1 LWHLFT
7 SVDFA
12 VFQII
17 FLLLLAVVGMTVKQL
32 PDFAFRSATD
42 YAAALETTHARY
54 DPVLGAA
61 VVDLMERLSLFA
73 VFRSPW
79 FSAGL
84 VVLVISIVVCTLDR
98 TPKLWR
104 GVSDIR
110 VAQPEPYFDPRLPDR
125 AAMDG
130 VPEASVRAVLRRN
143 GFRVREATDADGTRF
158 LYGDRHQYT
167 KMATLFTHTGLILF
181 LIAAA
186 ATSRLGDEQGLVV
199 AEGESLT
206 VQPIGTPGLLLVKN
220 IAFDA
225 PGFDTGK
232 PTDFTTD
239 LAVFQDGKQIA
250 RKTIRV
256 NDPLSVGGYTF
267 HQNGFGPAPHIVL
280 KTAAGAVL
288 WDAAVPM
295 TDAADGLPY
304 ASIGIPGRDM
314 GLKLLL
320 ERAAD
325 GTGTVLV
332 VPYKVV
338 GTATDGQ
345 PVIEPYPAVDLHRGD
360 VKVSQGLDLS
370 IGLTD
375 FGEFTLLIAKRDPGQ
390 GIVWVAFASLIAG
403 ITITFYRPRRRVWTR
418 LAPDG
423 RLGIVWRSDRYVDV
437 EREFGRLLDQLVAA
451 RQA

>member
-1 LWHLFT
+1 
-7 SVDFA
+7 
-12 VFQII
+12 
-17 FLLLLAVVGMTVKQL
+17 
-32 PDFAFRSATD
+32 
-42 YAAALETTHARY
+42 
-54 DPVLGAA
+54 
-61 VVDLMERLSLFA
+61 
-73 VFRSPW
+73 
-79 FSAGL
+79 
-84 VVLVISIVVCTLDR
+84 
-98 TPKLWR
+98 
-104 GVSDIR
+104 
-110 VAQPEPYFDPRLPDR
+110 
-125 AAMDG
+125 MDG
-130 VPEASVRAVLRRN
+130 VPEASVHAVLRRN
-143 GFRVREATDADGTRF
+143 GFHVREATDADGTRF

-167 KMATLFTHTGLILF
+167 KMATLLTHTGLILF

-220 IAFDA
+220 IDFEA

-256 NDPLSVGGYTF
+256 NDPLSIGGYTF

-345 PVIEPYPAVDLHRGD
+345 PIIEPYPAVDLHRGD

-390 GIVWVAFASLIAG
+390 GIVWVAFGALIAG
-403 ITITFYRPRRRVWTR
+403 ITISFYRPRRRVWTR
-418 LAPDG
+418 LSPDG

-451 RQA
+451 RRSG